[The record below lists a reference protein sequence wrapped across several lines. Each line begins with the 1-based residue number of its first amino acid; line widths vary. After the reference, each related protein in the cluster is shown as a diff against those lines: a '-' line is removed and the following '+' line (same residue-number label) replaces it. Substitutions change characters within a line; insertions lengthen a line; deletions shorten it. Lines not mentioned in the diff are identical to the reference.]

1 MIRTWQNSSC
11 HKNNF
16 STITAPADGPVK
28 PPAKKLTCLH
38 DLILFMKNQIFNE
51 SGAVILISSTVFC
64 RIKEKEEER
73 ESYGQWDK
81 RLKTQ
86 KYEL

>member
-1 MIRTWQNSSC
+1 
-11 HKNNF
+11 
-16 STITAPADGPVK
+16 
-28 PPAKKLTCLH
+28 
-38 DLILFMKNQIFNE
+38 MKNQIFNE
-51 SGAVILISSTVFC
+51 SKAVNSISSTVFC

-81 RLKTQ
+81 KLKTQ